1 MRFRM
6 GFLLGFGTGYVL
18 GTKAGRQR
26 YEQIRAAW
34 GQLAE
39 SPAVQRAAERTKE
52 MAGEQARKSL
62 SLVQSGV
69 EKAGSAVRDR
79 LHHDDDETDRLV
91 DLVDDQSGQPPS
103 EGPTEARK
111 AFGPET

>member
-26 YEQIRAAW
+26 YEQLRGMW
-34 GQLAE
+34 GQVAE
-39 SPAVQRAAERTKE
+39 SPTVQKAAERTKE

-79 LHHDDDETDRLV
+79 LHHDDEIDRLV

-103 EGPTEARK
+103 EGPTEARE
-111 AFGPET
+111 AFGPEK